1 MLSATVALSLARL
14 FLRDS
19 IYTLKLHRRGVHYE
33 TRANTGILRRLT
45 VQMVMKFEYMVVH
58 DDMPL
63 QEVISKAA
71 DTEVSDFIVTD
82 SQGHYCGILTSTDIR
97 TALLQPEAL
106 PLLVAG
112 ELTRTKVPTVS
123 PSETLDVVL
132 DKFSHHDVNRLVVHS
147 EDNVDHFIGTI
158 SRAALMRRYQQE
170 LDKA

>member
-1 MLSATVALSLARL
+1 
-14 FLRDS
+14 
-19 IYTLKLHRRGVHYE
+19 
-33 TRANTGILRRLT
+33 
-45 VQMVMKFEYMVVH
+45 MVMKFNYLVVH

-63 QEVISKAA
+63 QEVINMAA
-71 DTEVSDFIVTD
+71 DTEVSDFIVTGRD
-82 SQGHYCGILTSTDIR
+82 GHYYGILTSTDIR

-112 ELTRTKVPTVS
+112 ELARTKVPTVS

-132 DKFSHHDVNRLVVHS
+132 DKFSRHDVNRLVVHS
-147 EDNVDHFIGTI
+147 EDNVDHFVGTI